1 MTEILSILN
10 LISNG
15 GPIATIAK
23 AILLYKLR
31 IPIFLISLI
40 LNLSVH
46 SIKGYISAYKK
57 KGSIPQPKRKGRK
70 RRITEQEKK
79 IILQTAKKHPEEF
92 GLPLSRW
99 TLRRLSETLC
109 KLGVYVSHQT
119 VRRIL
124 IKNGIR
130 FKKSKSYI
138 QSPDPLYVV
147 KKEMIYKLKENIP
160 PDTAF
165 IYVDESSK
173 SVKEYPGEN
182 WTDKAVLKHSLK
194 QKTKGFFSFFLS
206 KDRDGKMYGIAR
218 EGYWNHEK
226 FLEFVSLLAWEY
238 RKSGYTRMILVMD
251 NSSYHRKAEKE
262 IVKIGEAI
270 GIDIM
275 WFYLPKYSPWLNPVE
290 AEWRIF
296 KKLYLPLKEF
306 ESKDEFI
313 RLFFRFIDDRMK
325 QRIKIC

>member
-1 MTEILSILN
+1 
-10 LISNG
+10 
-15 GPIATIAK
+15 
-23 AILLYKLR
+23 
-31 IPIFLISLI
+31 
-40 LNLSVH
+40 
-46 SIKGYISAYKK
+46 
-57 KGSIPQPKRKGRK
+57 
-70 RRITEQEKK
+70 
-79 IILQTAKKHPEEF
+79 LQTAKKHPEEF

-173 SVKEYPGEN
+173 SVKEYQGEN
-182 WTDKAVLKHSLK
+182 WTDNAVLKHSLK
-194 QKTKGFFSFFLS
+194 QKTKGFFSFFIS

-218 EGYWNHEK
+218 EGYCK
-226 FLEFVSLLAWEY
+226 
-238 RKSGYTRMILVMD
+238 
-251 NSSYHRKAEKE
+251 
-262 IVKIGEAI
+262 
-270 GIDIM
+270 
-275 WFYLPKYSPWLNPVE
+275 
-290 AEWRIF
+290 
-296 KKLYLPLKEF
+296 
-306 ESKDEFI
+306 
-313 RLFFRFIDDRMK
+313 
-325 QRIKIC
+325 

>member
-1 MTEILSILN
+1 MTDILSILN

-40 LNLSVH
+40 LNLSVP
-46 SIKGYISAYKK
+46 SIKGYISAYNK
-57 KGSIPQPKRKGRK
+57 KGSIPQPKRRGRK
-70 RRITEQEKK
+70 RKITEQEEK
-79 IILQTAKKHPEEF
+79 IIIQTAKKHPHEEF

-99 TLRRLSETLC
+99 TLRRLSETLS
-109 KLGVYVSHQT
+109 KLGVYVSHQS

-173 SVKEYPGEN
+173 SVKEYQGEN
-182 WTDKAVLKHSLK
+182 CKIR
-194 QKTKGFFSFFLS
+194 Q
-206 KDRDGKMYGIAR
+206 
-218 EGYWNHEK
+218 
-226 FLEFVSLLAWEY
+226 
-238 RKSGYTRMILVMD
+238 
-251 NSSYHRKAEKE
+251 SSS
-262 IVKIGEAI
+262 IV
-270 GIDIM
+270 
-275 WFYLPKYSPWLNPVE
+275 
-290 AEWRIF
+290 
-296 KKLYLPLKEF
+296 
-306 ESKDEFI
+306 
-313 RLFFRFIDDRMK
+313 
-325 QRIKIC
+325 